1 MSLIAGK
8 RRIQEGVDDLKR
20 ETGSRDAR
28 AHREDVGVVVQPCR
42 LGGKAVAAERR
53 ADAAELVGGDGNA
66 DARATDQNALFAFAG
81 HDSLRH
87 SLGING
93 IITARLGIGAEIF
106 YLKAALLQMV
116 NDLRFQGKSAVVASD
131 RNHESVPPC
140 CHLCSMKHLF
150 YFIIIRRNW
159 QV

>member
-66 DARATDQNALFAFAG
+66 DARAADQNALFAFAG
-81 HDSLRH
+81 RNGFCH
-87 SLGING
+87 SLGIDG
-93 IITARLGIGAEIF
+93 IVTARLRIGSEIL
-106 YLKAALLQMV
+106 YLKAALVQVLD
-116 NDLRFQGKSAVVASD
+116 DLRLQGKSAVVASD

-140 CHLCSMKHLF
+140 CL
-150 YFIIIRRNW
+150 
-159 QV
+159 